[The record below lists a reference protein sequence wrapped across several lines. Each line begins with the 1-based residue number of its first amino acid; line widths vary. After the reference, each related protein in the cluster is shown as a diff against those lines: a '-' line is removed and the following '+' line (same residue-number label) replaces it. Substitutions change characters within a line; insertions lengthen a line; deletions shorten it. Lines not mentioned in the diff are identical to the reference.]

1 MPQGQQSAIT
11 AGLGSTQAPR
21 AKTRRQLLA
30 DMDIGGRYNLI
41 VGPASTMADAL
52 PASAGQTG
60 VHGFNLARTIT
71 PCCLE
76 AVVDRLVP
84 ELQHRGA
91 CKTAY
96 APGTLRDK
104 LFGAGPRLPARHPEA
119 AARWSQAPG

>member
-30 DMDIGGRYNLI
+30 AMDIGGRYNLI

-71 PCCLE
+71 PRCLE
-76 AVVDRLVP
+76 ARRRCAGHRRRAEGGRYARCCRCDRCSHGSHGSMP
-84 ELQHRGA
+84 QDGIS
-91 CKTAY
+91 
-96 APGTLRDK
+96 G
-104 LFGAGPRLPARHPEA
+104 GGPSAT
-119 AARWSQAPG
+119 